1 MDMLIRRCNRRENE
15 GSPVLAALTPQR
27 LAQAAFLYYVEGL
40 SQEQVSRQLGVSRSN
55 VSRMLTSAREQKL
68 VRFEIDYPTVRNH
81 SLESAV
87 QAQFGGTRLKTAVV
101 VDVDADAVAVG
112 SLLAVCRG
120 ASAWLSGALRNGQ
133 TIGLSWGRTIQ
144 TLVDSTHFDG
154 RWDVNV
160 VQLSGVASLDPA
172 RSGHDLVRDLAERI
186 GGRYSYFNA
195 PAVAPTKEVAAS
207 LAGSPLVA
215 SALRQARS
223 VDLAILGLAAFNEES
238 SRLFLHEVAEA
249 TPEELAEAEAKGVI
263 GQICG
268 RFFDVTGAQV
278 DIALTERVLSID
290 LPDLRTIPSV
300 AIVASGRTKARAL
313 ASAVLGGLADVIIVD
328 SALARDLLTFSA
340 G

>member
-1 MDMLIRRCNRRENE
+1 M
-15 GSPVLAALTPQR
+15 AALTPQR

-68 VRFEIDYPTVRNH
+68 VRFEIDYPTVRDH
-81 SLESAV
+81 SLEAAIQGAFAS
-87 QAQFGGTRLKTAVV
+87 TPLKAAIVV
-101 VDVDADAVAVG
+101 AVDADSDGVG

-120 ASAWLSGALRNGQ
+120 ASAWLSGVLRNGQ

-144 TLVDSTHFDG
+144 TLVDSAHFDG
-154 RWDVNV
+154 HWDVHV
-160 VQLSGVASLDPA
+160 VQLSGVASLDLA

-223 VDLAILGLAAFNEES
+223 VDLAVLGMASFNEES
-238 SRLFLHEVAEA
+238 SRTFLREVAEA
-249 TPEELAEAEAKGVI
+249 TPEEMQEAEDKGVV

-268 RFFDVTGAQV
+268 RFFDRDGQQV
-278 DIALTERVLSID
+278 DLALTERVLSID
-290 LPDLRTIPSV
+290 LPDLKRIPTV
-300 AIVASGRTKARAL
+300 AIVAAGRSKARAL
-313 ASAVLGGLADVIIVD
+313 ASAVRGGLADVIVID
-328 SALARDLLTFSA
+328 SSLARDLLLLVGS
-340 G
+340 

>member
-1 MDMLIRRCNRRENE
+1 M
-15 GSPVLAALTPQR
+15 PALTRQR

-55 VSRMLTSAREQKL
+55 VSRMLTSAREQKV

-87 QAQFGGTRLKTAVV
+87 QARFSSTRLRSALVLE
-101 VDVDADAVAVG
+101 VDADAVGVG
-112 SLLAVCRG
+112 AMLAVCRG
-120 ASAWLSGALRNGQ
+120 ASEWLSGVLRNGQ

-144 TLVDSTHFDG
+144 TLVDSAHFDG

-160 VQLSGVASLDPA
+160 VQLSGEASLDPA

-195 PAVAPTKEVAAS
+195 PAVAPTREVAAS

-215 SALRQARS
+215 SALRQARA
-223 VDLAILGLAAFNEES
+223 VDLAILGLGAFNAES
-238 SRLFLHEVAEA
+238 SRLFLSEVAEA
-249 TPEELAEAEAKGVI
+249 SAEELAEAGAKGVI

-268 RFFDVTGAQV
+268 RFFDATGTQV

-290 LPDLRTIPSV
+290 LPDLRRIPSV
-300 AIVASGRTKARAL
+300 AIVAAGSAKAEAL
-313 ASAVLGGLADVIIVD
+313 ASAVVGGLADVIIVD
-328 SALARDLLTFSA
+328 SALARDLVAHADAVHLPGPGLTQT